1 MASVGVRGDSVLSGF
16 ADRATARPGAGRV
29 SAMPNET
36 TMTPVA
42 STAGR
47 RPMGGLWSVTAA
59 TGVAVVAIGAL
70 GTLAHRGF
78 GRVPF
83 SVPAWP
89 WYHSDPFYLFWDP
102 GWPARWAVLALPAA
116 LAAATGVVALFRSR
130 ARPGVRVAASAGLLL
145 LLALAVAALGGGPA
159 AWRAPF
165 GFAGEYPHGV
175 GQVGDIPSFLGE
187 FPQRL
192 ASLPS
197 HAAGHPAGAMVL
209 YALLARVWA
218 GLDGAALLTVAIGC
232 LGALPVWGLARDELG
247 QDGGRWSLA
256 LWVLCPMTVLY
267 TATSADA
274 VFAVVLAGAAL
285 AAHRGLVRRSWAWTA
300 TGGALLWIGSMLT
313 YAAVLLLV
321 FLLVRAAGRLRRDP
335 GWVLCWA
342 AATAGTVC
350 GLAGLLLLATGYDPV
365 AAVRATHAVYQAA
378 PGSARRPYLPW
389 LVGDPIAFGGML
401 GVPLSAALMVRA
413 VSVVRQRAWT
423 SFDAAMLACLLA
435 ASAWGFSRGEV
446 ERIFL
451 FLVPLALVPVV
462 RQLWAWQ
469 ARLPAV
475 AVLLVA
481 QTIAVQLL
489 FYTRW

>member
-1 MASVGVRGDSVLSGF
+1 MAEQPSMTTTASV
-16 ADRATARPGAGRV
+16 
-29 SAMPNET
+29 
-36 TMTPVA
+36 
-42 STAGR
+42 AGR
-47 RPMGGLWSVTAA
+47 RLAGGFWRATAA
-59 TGVAVVAIGAL
+59 TGVAVVAVGVF

-83 SVPAWP
+83 GVPAWP

-102 GWPARWAVLALPAA
+102 RWPSGWV
-116 LAAATGVVALFRSR
+116 VVALVASAAVVVLFWSQ
-130 ARPGVRVAASAGLLL
+130 ARLGVRVAASAGLLL

-159 AWRAPF
+159 AWRGPF
-165 GFAGEYPHGV
+165 AFAGEYPHGV
-175 GQVGDIPSFLGE
+175 GQVGDIPSFLRQ

-209 YALLARVWA
+209 YALLARVWP

-232 LGALPVWGLARDELG
+232 LGGPAVAGLARDELG
-247 QDGGRWSLA
+247 EDGARWALA
-256 LWVLCPMTVLY
+256 LWVLSPMVVLY

-274 VFAVVLAGAAL
+274 VFAVALAGAAL
-285 AAHRGLVRRSWAWTA
+285 AAHRGLVRRSWAWTLA
-300 TGGALLWIGSMLT
+300 GGALLWVGSMLT
-313 YAAVLLLV
+313 YTAALLLV
-321 FLLVRAAGRLRRDP
+321 FLLVRAAGRLRHAP
-335 GWVLCWA
+335 GWVLRWA
-342 AATAGTVC
+342 AATAATVL
-350 GLAGLLLLATGYDPV
+350 GLAGLLWLATGYDPV
-365 AAVRATHAVYQAA
+365 AAVRATHAAYQAA

-389 LVGDPIAFGGML
+389 LVGDPVAFGGML
-401 GVPLSAALMVRA
+401 GVPLFAALVARA
-413 VSVVRQRAWT
+413 VAVVRQRAWT

-435 ASAWGFSRGEV
+435 ASSWGFSRGEV

-462 RQLWAWQ
+462 RQLWAWR

-475 AVLLVA
+475 AALLVA
-481 QTIAVQLL
+481 QTLAVQLL

>member
-1 MASVGVRGDSVLSGF
+1 
-16 ADRATARPGAGRV
+16 
-29 SAMPNET
+29 MPNET
-36 TMTPVA
+36 TMTTVA
-42 STAGR
+42 NMASR
-47 RPMGGLWSVTAA
+47 RPPGAFWRATAA
-59 TGVAVVAIGAL
+59 TGVAVVAVGVL

-102 GWPARWAVLALPAA
+102 RPPSRWAVLALPAA
-116 LAAATGVVALFRSR
+116 LAAAAAVLALFWSQ

-145 LLALAVAALGGGPA
+145 LLALAVAALDGGPA

-165 GFAGEYPHGV
+165 AFTGEYPHGV
-175 GQVGDIPSFLGE
+175 AQVSDIPSFLRE

-192 ASLPS
+192 TSLPS
-197 HAAGHPAGAMVL
+197 HAAGHPAGAMVG
-209 YALLARVWA
+209 YALLARVWP
-218 GLDGAALLTVAIGC
+218 GLDGAALGTVAIGC
-232 LGALPVWGLARDELG
+232 LGALPAAGLAHDELG
-247 QDGGRWSLA
+247 QDGGRWALA
-256 LWVLCPMTVLY
+256 LWVLSPITVLY

-274 VFAVVLAGAAL
+274 VFAVALAGAAL
-285 AAHRGLVRRSWAWTA
+285 AAHRGLMRRSWAWTI
-300 TGGALLWIGSMLT
+300 TGGGLLWVGSMLT
-313 YAAVLLLV
+313 YAAALLLV
-321 FLLVRAAGRLRRDP
+321 FLLVRAAGQLRRQP

-342 AATAGTVC
+342 AATAATVL
-350 GLAGLLLLATGYDPV
+350 GLAGLLWLATGYDPV
-365 AAVRATHAVYQAA
+365 AAVRAVHAAYRAA

-401 GVPLSAALMVRA
+401 GIPLFAALLARA
-413 VSVVRQRAWT
+413 AAVVRQRAWT
-423 SFDAAMLACLLA
+423 CLDAAVLACLLA
-435 ASAWGFSRGEV
+435 ASSWGFSRGEV

-462 RQLWAWQ
+462 RQLQVWQ

-475 AVLLVA
+475 AALLVA
-481 QTIAVQLL
+481 QMIAVQLL

>member
-1 MASVGVRGDSVLSGF
+1 MPEHVTTSTTVAS
-16 ADRATARPGAGRV
+16 AAAGR
-29 SAMPNET
+29 P
-36 TMTPVA
+36 
-42 STAGR
+42 AGVFWR
-47 RPMGGLWSVTAA
+47 ATAA
-59 TGVAVVAIGAL
+59 TGVAVVAVGVF

-102 GWPARWAVLALPAA
+102 TWPSRWTMVALPVA
-116 LAAATGVVALFRSR
+116 LAAAAAVVALFWSQ

-145 LLALAVAALGGGPA
+145 LLALAVAAIGGGPA
-159 AWRAPF
+159 GWRAPF
-165 GFAGEYPHGV
+165 AFTGEYPHGV

-187 FPQRL
+187 FPGRL

-197 HAAGHPAGAMVL
+197 HAAGHPPGAMVL
-209 YALLARVWA
+209 YALLARMWP

-232 LGALPVWGLARDELG
+232 LGALPVAALARDELS
-247 QDGGRWSLA
+247 QDGVRWSLA
-256 LWVLCPMTVLY
+256 LWVLSPMVVLY

-274 VFAVVLAGAAL
+274 VFAVALAGSAL
-285 AAHRGLVRRSWAWTA
+285 AAHRGLVRRSWAWTLA
-300 TGGALLWIGSMLT
+300 GGALLWVGSMLT

-335 GWVLCWA
+335 AWVLRWA
-342 AATAGTVC
+342 AATAATVL
-350 GLAGLLLLATGYDPV
+350 GLAGLLWLATGYDPV

-378 PGSARRPYLPW
+378 PGSAHRPYLPW
-389 LVGDPIAFGGML
+389 LVGDPVAFGGML
-401 GVPLSAALMVRA
+401 GVPLFAALLVRA
-413 VSVVRQRAWT
+413 VVVLRQGAWT
-423 SFDAAMLACLLA
+423 GFDAAVLALLLA

-462 RQLWAWQ
+462 RQLWVWQ

-475 AVLLVA
+475 AALLVA
-481 QTIAVQLL
+481 QTLAVQLL

>member
-1 MASVGVRGDSVLSGF
+1 MPEQPSMTTVASMTGPRPAGGF
-16 ADRATARPGAGRV
+16 WRATV
-29 SAMPNET
+29 
-36 TMTPVA
+36 
-42 STAGR
+42 
-47 RPMGGLWSVTAA
+47 A
-59 TGVAVVAIGAL
+59 TGVAVVAVGVL

-102 GWPARWAVLALPAA
+102 RWPSRWAVAALPVA
-116 LAAATGVVALFRSR
+116 LAAATGVVALFWSQ

-159 AWRAPF
+159 GWRAPLE
-165 GFAGEYPHGV
+165 FAGEYPHGV
-175 GQVGDIPSFLGE
+175 AQVSDIPSFLGE
-187 FPQRL
+187 FPERL
-192 ASLPS
+192 AALPS
-197 HAAGHPAGAMVL
+197 HAAGHPAGAMVG
-209 YALLARVWA
+209 YALLARVWP
-218 GLDGAALLTVAIGC
+218 GLDGAALGTVGIGC

-247 QDGGRWSLA
+247 EDGGRWALA
-256 LWVLCPMTVLY
+256 LWVLAPITVLY

-274 VFAVVLAGAAL
+274 VFAVVLAGAVL
-285 AAHRGLVRRSWAWTA
+285 AAHRGLVRRSWTWTL
-300 TGGALLWIGSMLT
+300 TGGALLWLGAMLT

-321 FLLVRAAGRLRRDP
+321 FLGVRAAGRLRRDP
-335 GWVLCWA
+335 AWVLGWA
-342 AATAGTVC
+342 AATAGMVA
-350 GLAGLLLLATGYDPV
+350 GLAGLLWLTTGYDPV
-365 AAVRATHAVYQAA
+365 AAVRATHAAYRAA
-378 PGSARRPYLPW
+378 PGSAHRPYLPW

-401 GVPLSAALMVRA
+401 GVPLFAALLAGA
-413 VSVVRQRAWT
+413 VAVVRQRAWT
-423 SFDAAMLACLLA
+423 GFDAAVLACLLA
-435 ASAWGFSRGEV
+435 ASSWGFTRGEV
-446 ERIFL
+446 ERILL

-481 QTIAVQLL
+481 QTLAVQLL

>member
-1 MASVGVRGDSVLSGF
+1 
-16 ADRATARPGAGRV
+16 
-29 SAMPNET
+29 MPNET
-36 TMTPVA
+36 IPTTVV
-42 STAGR
+42 SVVG
-47 RPMGGLWSVTAA
+47 RPMGGFWGASAA
-59 TGVAVVAIGAL
+59 TGVAVVAVGAL

-102 GWPARWAVLALPAA
+102 TWRSGWAMLALPVA
-116 LAAATGVVALFRSR
+116 LAAATGVVALFRSQV
-130 ARPGVRVAASAGLLL
+130 RPGVRVAASAGLLL
-145 LLALAVAALGGGPA
+145 LLALAVAALAGGPA
-159 AWRAPF
+159 AWWAPF
-165 GFAGEYPHGV
+165 GFTGEYPHGV
-175 GQVGDIPSFLGE
+175 GQVGDIPSFLGA

-197 HAAGHPAGAMVL
+197 HAAGHPAGVMVL
-209 YALLARVWA
+209 YALLARAWP
-218 GLDGAALLTVAIGC
+218 GLDGAALLTVGIGC
-232 LGALPVWGLARDELG
+232 LGALPVAGLARDELG

-274 VFAVVLAGAAL
+274 VFAVALAGAIL
-285 AAHRGLVRRSWAWTA
+285 AAHRGLLRRSWAWTLA
-300 TGGALLWIGSMLT
+300 GGALLWVGSMLT

-321 FLLVRAAGRLRRDP
+321 FLGVRAGGQVRRDP
-335 GWVLCWA
+335 AWVLGWA
-342 AATAGTVC
+342 AATAGTVG
-350 GLAGLLLLATGYDPV
+350 GLAGLLWLTTGYDPV
-365 AAVRATHAVYQAA
+365 AAVRATHAAYQAA
-378 PGSARRPYLPW
+378 PGSAHRPYLPW

-401 GVPLSAALMVRA
+401 GIPLFAALLARA
-413 VSVVRQRAWT
+413 VAVVRQRAWT
-423 SFDAAMLACLLA
+423 GFDAAVLALLLA
-435 ASAWGFSRGEV
+435 ASSWGFSRGEV

-462 RQLWAWQ
+462 RQLWPWQ

-481 QTIAVQLL
+481 QTLAVQLL